1 MNDGARESCVG
12 EILQWDFLSESTHLV
27 QVFLSLLF
35 VLHVADARR
44 QVPEA
49 DVGVLRLRGHT
60 DDKISE
66 E

>member
-1 MNDGARESCVG
+1 M
-12 EILQWDFLSESTHLV
+12 

-60 DDKISE
+60 DNKISE